1 MRLVQGQVRQTHR
14 IVWHEDTEILADIE
28 IDWPSEV
35 IRKVK
40 VGPSRSV
47 PEETLESLIHVPGT
61 LMLLQRLGSSYRLIQ
76 WMSRPRRDS
85 DDARSDAGS
94 TGGRAFDPLLFPRSI
109 EPAGHDLARV
119 PEQTAVPSFPVWSM
133 KMHSFLSCGPYA

>member
-1 MRLVQGQVRQTHR
+1 MRQTHR

-94 TGGRAFDPLLFPRSI
+94 TGGRAFDPTCFVSSLS
-109 EPAGHDLARV
+109 DL
-119 PEQTAVPSFPVWSM
+119 
-133 KMHSFLSCGPYA
+133 